1 MLKASEAKRIA
12 NEALE
17 AITKN
22 NDQKFTDYFI
32 SKIEPRIQEK
42 AKQGEFAT
50 TVSVS
55 VFDMSFEELNEFANF
70 IKDKLG
76 YGTMVF
82 SMTSAPEYHRLNL
95 FWG

>member
-17 AITKN
+17 AMTKDS
-22 NDQKFTDYFI
+22 DQKFMDYFI
-32 SKIEPRIQEK
+32 SKIEPRIQER
-42 AKQGEFAT
+42 AKQGDFAT
-50 TVSVS
+50 AVSIS
-55 VFDMSFEELNEFANF
+55 IFDMSFEELNKFANF
-70 IKDKLG
+70 IKDKLE

-82 SMTSAPEYHRLNL
+82 SMTSSPDCHRLNL